1 MIDFKQR
8 TIQKI
13 AGCAVIV
20 SVIVLLFLLFAQQNR
35 ERIFRQNE
43 NYVQDS
49 TTQTAARIDDVLLQ
63 SLDNIEMMAYWFGK
77 SLESPEVTVEDL
89 QELTE
94 TENIFWKE
102 WPARPECPLRIS
114 RVLLRNCWLISIH
127 RFAIKGKS

>member
-49 TTQTAARIDDVLLQ
+49 TTQTAARIDDVILQ
-63 SLDNIEMMAYWFGK
+63 
-77 SLESPEVTVEDL
+77 
-89 QELTE
+89 
-94 TENIFWKE
+94 
-102 WPARPECPLRIS
+102 
-114 RVLLRNCWLISIH
+114 
-127 RFAIKGKS
+127 

>member
-43 NYVQDS
+43 NYVPDS

-102 WPARPECPLRIS
+102 WPARP
-114 RVLLRNCWLISIH
+114 
-127 RFAIKGKS
+127 